1 MTHSSNDAAVG
12 TLYRDVVKDH
22 GLSDFTEDLSEVGQ
36 VRLKVLDMQNVVIG
50 GRFWKL
56 DCDVEPQVVMTRVS
70 SFARR
75 LTGVEVKLIQRDLW
89 ARTKMP
95 IPFSPSP
102 RVNWHTLA
110 ILGPPG
116 RRYSR
121 RILTLATSLCLCDLM
136 ILTCPPE

>member
-36 VRLKVLDMQNVVIG
+36 VRLKVLDMQNVVIR

-56 DCDVEPQVVMTRVS
+56 DCDVEPQAVMTRVS

-75 LTGVEVKLIQRDLW
+75 LTGFEVKLTQRDL
-89 ARTKMP
+89 
-95 IPFSPSP
+95 
-102 RVNWHTLA
+102 
-110 ILGPPG
+110 
-116 RRYSR
+116 
-121 RILTLATSLCLCDLM
+121 
-136 ILTCPPE
+136 